1 MLKTTASTTGTSTTD
16 PERSL
21 VKVTFALP
29 AHDVDQPVSVLGDFN
44 NWDPHAHPMKKRS
57 NGTCSA
63 VVEVPAG
70 SAFRF
75 KYLAADG
82 TWFCDPE
89 AEAVV
94 PDEYHVVDSLLV
106 V

>member
-1 MLKTTASTTGTSTTD
+1 MLKTTARKSGTTKQA
-16 PERSL
+16 L

-29 AHDVDQPVSVLGDFN
+29 SDDVAQPVSVLGDFN
-44 NWDPHAHPMKKRS
+44 NWDPFAHPMKKRS

-89 AEAVV
+89 ADAVV
-94 PDEYHVVDSLLV
+94 HDEYHVVDSLLV

>member
-1 MLKTTASTTGTSTTD
+1 MLKTIASKTGTAKH
-16 PERSL
+16 PF

-29 AHDVDQPVSVLGDFN
+29 ADEVAQPVSVLGDFN
-44 NWDPHAHPMKKRS
+44 NWDPYANPMKKRS

-94 PDEYHVVDSLLV
+94 HDEYQVVDSLLV

>member
-1 MLKTTASTTGTSTTD
+1 MLKTTSAKNGSSTSGD
-16 PERSL
+16 R

-29 AHDVDQPVSVLGDFN
+29 ADEVALPVSVLGDFN
-44 NWDPHAHPMKKRS
+44 DWDPHAHPLKKRS

-63 VVEVPAG
+63 VVELPAG

-82 TWFCDPE
+82 TWFCDPD

-94 PDEYHVVDSLLV
+94 HDEYHVVDSLLV

>member
-1 MLKTTASTTGTSTTD
+1 MLKTTASKTGTKKQ
-16 PERSL
+16 PL

-29 AHDVDQPVSVLGDFN
+29 ADDVAQPVSVLGDFN
-44 NWDPHAHPMKKRS
+44 NWDPFAHPMKKRS
-57 NGTCSA
+57 NGTCSV

-75 KYLAADG
+75 KYLAGDG
-82 TWFCDPE
+82 TWFCDPD

-94 PDEYHVVDSLLV
+94 HDEYHVVDSLLV

>member
-1 MLKTTASTTGTSTTD
+1 MLKTTASKTGTTKQ
-16 PERSL
+16 PL

-29 AHDVDQPVSVLGDFN
+29 AEGIAQPVSVLGDFN
-44 NWDPHAHPMKKRS
+44 NWDPYANPLKKRS

-75 KYLAADG
+75 KYLDADG

-94 PDEYHVVDSLLV
+94 HDEYQVVDSLLV

>member
-1 MLKTTASTTGTSTTD
+1 MLKTTTSKTGTKKQ
-16 PERSL
+16 PL
-21 VKVTFALP
+21 VKVTFALS
-29 AHDVDQPVSVLGDFN
+29 ADEIAQPVSVLGDFN

-75 KYLAADG
+75 KYLSADG

-94 PDEYHVVDSLLV
+94 HDEYQVVDSLLV

>member
-1 MLKTTASTTGTSTTD
+1 MLKTIASKTGTTKR
-16 PERSL
+16 PL

-29 AHDVDQPVSVLGDFN
+29 AAEIAEVAQPVSVLGDFN
-44 NWDPHAHPMKKRS
+44 NWDPYAHPLKKRS

-94 PDEYHVVDSLLV
+94 HDEYQVVDSLLV

>member
-1 MLKTTASTTGTSTTD
+1 MLKTIASKTGTTKR
-16 PERSL
+16 PL

-29 AHDVDQPVSVLGDFN
+29 AEEVAQPVSVLGDFN
-44 NWDPHAHPMKKRS
+44 NWDPYAHPLKKRS

-94 PDEYHVVDSLLV
+94 HDEYQVVDSLLV